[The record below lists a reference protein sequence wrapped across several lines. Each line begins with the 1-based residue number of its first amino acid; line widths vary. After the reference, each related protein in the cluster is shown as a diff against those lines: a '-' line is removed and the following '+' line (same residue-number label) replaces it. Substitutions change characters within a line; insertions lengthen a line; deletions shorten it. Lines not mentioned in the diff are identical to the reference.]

1 MDGLQASN
9 GAITLAMLI
18 QLNDLQIDKLIFI
31 LTNLPPHTNLRDVKC
46 RCLRDIILL
55 IREETER
62 RGNRYT
68 KLTETFDNLEEIA
81 DILGWDADEWDWY
94 KPIVK
99 AAASKATA
107 KAKDAAAV
115 GGIDMQQDMFYYF

>member
-18 QLNDLQIDKLIFI
+18 QLNDLQLDKLIFI

-55 IREETER
+55 TREETER

-68 KLTETFDNLEEIA
+68 RLTESLDNIDEIA
-81 DILGWDADEWDWY
+81 DSLGWDADEWDWY
-94 KPIVK
+94 KPMPK
-99 AAASKATA
+99 AASKATA
-107 KAKDAAAV
+107 KAKDDAAIT
-115 GGIDMQQDMFYYF
+115 GIDMQQDMFYHF